1 MCLAPQWR
9 EAVNK
14 SFSDFVKKGSGNGA
28 FFFMQHS
35 DLNCQNGSTMNL
47 RIPIPKTFKLILSFF
62 IMISTAE
69 SVPRYALKNGETCS
83 LCHVNPSG
91 SGLRTEYGNS
101 LVSGEELPVYTEE
114 VSYSGMI
121 SEHLQL
127 GGDVRLQRIVAEPD
141 TTGIQT
147 AGFPMQ
153 ADIYGAVKP
162 TKQIDIIWKIDLL
175 NSYHQVWSQ
184 IKIFPNGGMIRFGK
198 TMPTYGLRLADH
210 TAFIKGGNLSLDYD
224 LPQEGLPF
232 SPRKAAPFAFETAVY
247 LGDLY
252 ITAGVSETYLA
263 SANWGLTFT
272 RNLREQTLFSR
283 VEYSGSLKN
292 LHFTAGGSVMHEDNL
307 NLRGFF
313 GGMSFWKMQWLAEVD
328 WARNWAGE
336 NVSMASY
343 NHLNYSLMQGLD
355 VGFKFETFDVD
366 IDSSGQSIQRL
377 SLGIDYIPIPYV
389 QIKAQVRKSETMNPD
404 FKGKPEYLLQLHTW
418 F

>member
-1 MCLAPQWR
+1 
-9 EAVNK
+9 
-14 SFSDFVKKGSGNGA
+14 
-28 FFFMQHS
+28 
-35 DLNCQNGSTMNL
+35 MNL
-47 RIPIPKTFKLILSFF
+47 RIPTPKTIKLILSFF
-62 IMISTAE
+62 IMISAAE
-69 SVPRYALKNGETCS
+69 PVPRYALKNGETCS

-198 TMPTYGLRLADH
+198 TMPTYGLRIADH